1 MRLHLPRGPFV
12 VRGYRVGTVVK
23 CVAKEVVDD
32 DLLGLAAE
40 LAYYAFFSL
49 FPLLLFLTPL
59 FSLVGDKET
68 IVNALLGRLG
78 GAVPPAALSII
89 TAVVRDVV
97 FAPSAPAL
105 ISTGAV
111 LALWAGSNVFNSIT
125 GALNKAY
132 DLEEGRPWW
141 KTRLIAIAMVI
152 ISGIVLGTATLTF
165 LAGDDIIAW
174 VARLLQ
180 LDSQAALWW
189 TIGQYV
195 LTFLVLVALAWLSLF
210 LLPAMTQRKR
220 VVLVGAVVTTVLWVL
235 VTLGFRFYVQN
246 FGNYNKTYGS
256 IGGVIVL
263 LTWMYLSMLVLLIGG
278 EVNSELAKGAGRVK
292 PGLDAVVLHGDR
304 IGTGEVPR
312 TSVDRDRPPVPSPT
326 SSPGPSSA
334 SPSSHRT

>member
-1 MRLHLPRGPFV
+1 MRLHPPRRPFV

-68 IVNALLGRLG
+68 IVNALIGRLG

-195 LTFLVLVALAWLSLF
+195 LTFLVLVALAWLSLY

-278 EVNSELAKGAGRVK
+278 EVNSELAKGAGRVQ
-292 PGLDAVVLHGDR
+292 PGLDTVVLHGDR

-334 SPSSHRT
+334 SPSAHRT